1 MATKSMPMVVK
12 RPVDWA
18 TRALVPTPS
27 VEDTRMG
34 SRYRCGS
41 KANTP
46 PKPPMSP
53 TTSGRNVARTRSLMR
68 ATASSPA
75 AMLTPAAS
83 YVSPTDRGAVLLG
96 RGAGRLA
103 GPDADGHVDRVVAR
117 ETRRA
122 ETGA

>member
-34 SRYRCGS
+34 SRYRPGS
-41 KANTP
+41 KAKSP

-53 TTSGRNVARTRSLMR
+53 TTSGRNVERTRSLMR

-75 AMLTPAAS
+75 AMLTPAPS
-83 YVSPTDRGAVLLG
+83 YVSPTDGGVAPVG
-96 RGAGRLA
+96 RGLVRIL
-103 GPDADGHVDRVVAR
+103 GPPADGHGHVDRVLAG
-117 ETRRA
+117 E
-122 ETGA
+122 